1 MVDFKGNEF
10 DLELDF
16 TKYPETGLPPEPV
29 TTTTDLEFQDNPGTP
44 APPETVQSFN
54 NNGDPQAEVD
64 RELEK
69 QENFDKAYGG
79 QSATPQNSSTS
90 GETIVTSDVAALK
103 QKGYFQEKGF
113 FGDQSLANETI
124 AFNNAVQMA
133 AGLTGLARSISSRP
147 TVATTVIRSK
157 ISNYFLYD
165 NEKEFLRRRAIEFSS
180 IGIIPYDVMEEFLFI
195 LVSVDRFEDLSYI
208 AAVTGVYELN
218 DVNKVREPIPLL
230 SVKNLYKVGYL
241 ANGVASINMQYGTKY
256 NAAAALDYD
265 SNPYAALYNT
275 AASKGRLSAFP
286 SVNIVSNLMQDIV
299 KQIALSTALNAVF
312 GAITNPAGA
321 IAAVSSL
328 GTLASQMINLNSLV
342 SGTVNAIKAAG
353 VAALQPVLGLL
364 STLTRTIRDIT
375 NFSSQLSGLTSV
387 AGNINKI
394 GDVTSQF
401 TKLSSMITSIASVAT
416 QITSLISNIAGPG
429 NIGAG
434 ASTLLNKLGGFAPS
448 GIILQQTM
456 GQRIPPSV
464 LYKNPMMQSP
474 SYSGKAF
481 FGENMAPQG
490 AIDQTFCR
498 TIAAFPQAQNG
509 AGNMSF
515 GMQNFSS
522 YGGTTSLLNMVSRVM
537 LGVPTAPTSGVLGN
551 VVSTAT
557 TNLCNI
563 LNVPTTSFL
572 EARRSDNSIPFMAA
586 MSSVIVNNTKTPFPS
601 STYSYGWKLASA
613 TGNEVQRLNPGY
625 LETCRTSL

>member
-1 MVDFKGNEF
+1 MVDYKGSDDF
-10 DLELDF
+10 SLDF
-16 TKYPETGLPPEPV
+16 SKYPQTGLPPPEV

-54 NNGDPQAEVD
+54 SDGDPQKEID

-69 QENFDKAYGG
+69 QENFDKAFGG
-79 QSATPQNSSTS
+79 QQATPQNSSTS
-90 GETIVTSDVAALK
+90 GETVVTSDVAALK
-103 QKGYFQEKGF
+103 QKGYLQEKGF
-113 FGDQSLANETI
+113 FGDQSLANETK

-133 AGLTGLARSISSRP
+133 AGLTGLAKSISSRSSVP
-147 TVATTVIRSK
+147 TTVIRSK
-157 ISNYFLYD
+157 TSNYFLYD
-165 NEKEFLRRRAIEFSS
+165 NEKEFLRKRAIEFSS

-195 LVSVDRFEDLSYI
+195 LVSVDRYEDLSYI
-208 AAVTGVYELN
+208 ASVTGVYEL
-218 DVNKVREPIPLL
+218 DDPNKVREPILIL
-230 SVKNLYKVGYL
+230 SVKNLFKVGYL

-265 SNPYAALYNT
+265 ANPYAALYNT
-275 AASKGRLSAFP
+275 AASKGSLLAFP
-286 SVNIVSNLMQDIV
+286 SVNIVSNLMKDVV
-299 KQIALSTALNAVF
+299 KQIALSTALSTVF
-312 GAITNPAGA
+312 SSITNPLGA
-321 IAAVSSL
+321 VAAVASL
-328 GTLASQMINLNSLV
+328 SVLNTQMLNLNSLV
-342 SGTVNAIKAAG
+342 SGVINAIKNAG
-353 VAALQPVLGLL
+353 VAALQSAVGLL
-364 STLTRTIRDIT
+364 SSLTRTIRDVT
-375 NFSSQLSGLTSV
+375 NFSSQLSGLTSM
-387 AGNINKI
+387 ASNINKI
-394 GDVTSQF
+394 GDVTFQF
-401 TKLSSMITSIASVAT
+401 SKLSSMIGSIASIAT
-416 QITSLISNIAGPG
+416 QVTSLISNIASPG
-429 NIGAG
+429 NIGPG
-434 ASTLLNKLGGFAPS
+434 AATLLSKLGGFSPS
-448 GIILQQTM
+448 GIILEQSI

-481 FGENMAPQG
+481 FGENLAPQG

-515 GMQNFSS
+515 GLQNFASFGS
-522 YGGTTSLLNMVSRVM
+522 TTSLTNMVSRVL
-537 LGVPTAPTSGVLGN
+537 LGVQTAPTSGILGN

-563 LNVPTTSFL
+563 LNVPTTSVL

-586 MSSVIVNNTKTPFPS
+586 MASVIVNDTRTPFPS